1 MRKILVADSANITHF
16 MVERILG
23 KEGFTVYYVKHAR
36 DVSAQINQIMP
47 DILIL
52 EPEISGGKGRKICE
66 YLARRPETNHIPI
79 ILATRVTDT
88 AKYNMDK
95 WPGVQAILRK
105 PFKTDLVLATVAE
118 LHLAD
123 TADFENL
130 ERRSD
135 VG

>member
-23 KEGFTVYYVKHAR
+23 KEGFTVFYVKHAR
-36 DVSAQINQIMP
+36 DISGQINQIMP
-47 DILIL
+47 DILFL

-79 ILATRVTDT
+79 ILVTRVTDT
-88 AKYNMDK
+88 NKYNMLN
-95 WPGVQAILRK
+95 WPGVQGILRK
-105 PFKTDLVLATVAE
+105 PFKTDIVLEAVQR
-118 LHLAD
+118 LNLAN

-130 ERRSD
+130 ERESD
-135 VG
+135 AV